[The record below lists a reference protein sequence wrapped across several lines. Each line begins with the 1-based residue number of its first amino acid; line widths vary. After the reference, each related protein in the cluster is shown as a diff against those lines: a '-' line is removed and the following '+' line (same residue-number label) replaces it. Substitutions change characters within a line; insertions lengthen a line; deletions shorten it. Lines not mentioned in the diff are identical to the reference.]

1 MTDSELIEKLG
12 GPARV
17 AELLGFDK
25 TNGTQRV
32 HNWKARGVPARIKLA
47 RPDLFQVNG
56 AVANAGSASAPGLN

>member
-1 MTDSELIEKLG
+1 M
-12 GPARV
+12 